1 MSLGFEISAEQQ
13 ELKREVAEIAQKL
26 RPRVDYWERRSVAPR
41 ELFREMGRRRWMGPI
56 VPLEYGGMGKGAIE
70 YSIISEGLAMAGLF
84 GPQPTIQAEKH
95 LLVSGT
101 EEQKERYLP
110 RLARGQWIAAIAISE
125 PNVGSSFEA
134 METTAVRRDGTY
146 LISGRKSHINFAAD
160 AALILLY
167 ARAERG
173 LSIFIVERGTPGMSF
188 RKGNPIG
195 QRMQPIYDFTMD
207 KVEVPRSQLLGKEGD
222 GMSTFFAAFNLSR
235 IGNASCLIG
244 LARGALDEA
253 TAYARE
259 RRVGANLVTDFQ
271 GIRWMVADL
280 CTRIEAA
287 VLLRDRAAW
296 LEDEGLEHAL
306 ETAMARYYAA
316 EVAEEVCSR
325 VFSLVGGWG
334 CYRERPFERFWRDAK
349 VGKLAGGSSEVLE
362 NFIARRVLGRELYI
376 THPVPLE

>member
-1 MSLGFEISAEQQ
+1 MPLAFEISAEQR
-13 ELKREVAEIAQKL
+13 ELKREVAELAQKF
-26 RPRVDYWERRSVAPR
+26 RPRVDDWERRSVAPR

-56 VPLEYGGMGKGAIE
+56 VPVEYGGMGQGAIE
-70 YSIISEGLAMAGLF
+70 YSIISEELARAGLF

-101 EEQKERYLP
+101 EEQKQRYLP
-110 RLARGQWIAAIAISE
+110 KLAQGQWIAAIAISE

-134 METTAVRRDGTY
+134 METKAVRKNGTY

-167 ARAERG
+167 ARTEKG
-173 LSIFIVERGTPGMSF
+173 FSIFIVERGTPGISF
-188 RKGNPIG
+188 RKGDPIG
-195 QRMQPIYDFTMD
+195 QRMQPIYDFTLD
-207 KVEVPRSQLLGKEGD
+207 GVEVPQAQLLGEEGD

-253 TAYARE
+253 IAYARE
-259 RRVGANLVTDFQ
+259 RRVGRGRVTDFQ

-280 CTRIEAA
+280 STRIEAA
-287 VLLRDRAAW
+287 ALLRDKAAW

-306 ETAMARYYAA
+306 ETAMARYYAG
-316 EVAEEVCSR
+316 EVAEEVCSK

-334 CYRERPFERFWRDAK
+334 CYRERPFERYWRDAK
-349 VGKLAGGSSEVLE
+349 VGKLAGGSSEVLK
-362 NFIARRVLGRELYI
+362 NLIARRVLGKESS
-376 THPVPLE
+376 

>member
-13 ELKREVAEIAQKL
+13 QLKRDVAEMAQKL
-26 RPRVDYWERRSVAPR
+26 RHRVHEWERRSVAPR

-56 VPLEYGGMGKGAIE
+56 VPLEYGGMGKGTID
-70 YSIISEGLAMAGLF
+70 YSIISEELARVGLF

-95 LLVSGT
+95 LLASGT
-101 EEQKERYLP
+101 EEQKEHYLP

-134 METTAVRRDGTY
+134 METTAVRKDDTY

-167 ARAERG
+167 ARTESG
-173 LSIFIVERGTPGMSF
+173 LSIFIVERGTPGISF

-195 QRMQPIYDFTMD
+195 QRMQPIYDFTLD
-207 KVEVPRSQLLGKEGD
+207 KVQVPQAQLLGEEGD

-244 LARGALDEA
+244 VARGALDEA
-253 TAYARE
+253 IAYARE
-259 RRVGANLVTDFQ
+259 RRVGKNLVTDFQ

-280 CTRIEAA
+280 STMIEAA
-287 VLLRDRAAW
+287 ALLRDKAAW
-296 LEDEGLEHAL
+296 LEDEGVDHAL

-334 CYRERPFERFWRDAK
+334 CYRERPFERYWRDAK
-349 VGKLAGGSSEVLE
+349 VGKLAGGSSEVLK
-362 NFIARRVLGRELYI
+362 NLIARRVLGRESG
-376 THPVPLE
+376 